1 LRIRTRLLLVISLF
15 TLLAALAIDLTAS
28 ILMQRAVFDR
38 AVDRLSRECLLLA
51 GELESHWP
59 HGIAEADAWA
69 DRTGERLDLRV
80 TLIDADGVVLGDSEV
95 PATAIPSLENH
106 RHRPE
111 IEQAARDGAGSFS
124 RYSGSIDREL
134 EYFARQV
141 GPPERPA
148 GFVRLSAPTAD
159 LRAASRG
166 YRLTLALV
174 SVTALLLLALL
185 ATFSAQRI
193 YRPLES
199 IARAAD
205 RVASGDTLAPIE
217 PVTSDEI
224 GEIAASVDRMRR
236 TLIEQIAQTESERRL
251 LASILSGLREG
262 ILVVNME
269 RRLLLV
275 NESLRRIFNIP
286 RDLPEGSP
294 MIQVAWDHPIVEA
307 FDEALAGRT
316 DIRRRISVG
325 GGRAFE
331 LTVVPF
337 SDAAGRRVGAIGL
350 FFDITRMEA
359 LERIRRDF
367 VADLSHELRTPLAS
381 AKAALETLMG
391 GAREDP
397 EEGQRFLEILTNNA
411 ARMEAILNDLTDL
424 SLIETGAVALSP
436 HRLDLASAVRD
447 ATAAVTG
454 RAAARGVTIEC
465 RIPAGLVLT
474 ADRRRLDQILVNLL
488 DNAVKFNRP
497 QGKVMVSAVG
507 EDDWIVL
514 TIEDTGD
521 GIPPDALQRVFNRF
535 FRVDRSRSQEVPGT
549 GLGLAIVMHLVR
561 LHGGEI
567 RAENRSEGGTR
578 FVVRL
583 PARLPSGDESTQ
595 APGKASR

>member
-1 LRIRTRLLLVISLF
+1 MRIRTRLLLVISLF

-38 AVDRLSRECLLLA
+38 AVDRLSRECSLLA

-59 HGIAEADAWA
+59 DGPAEADAWA

-80 TLIDADGVVLGDSEV
+80 TLIDTAGVVLGDSDV
-95 PATAIPSLENH
+95 PASAVPSLENH
-106 RHRPE
+106 GHRPE
-111 IEQAARDGAGSFS
+111 ILEASREGAGSFS
-124 RYSGSIDREL
+124 RVSHSIDREL
-134 EYFARQV
+134 EYFARRV
-141 GPPERPA
+141 GSPDRPL
-148 GFVRLSAPTAD
+148 GYVRLSAPTEE

-205 RVASGDTLAPIE
+205 RVASGETLVPIE

-236 TLIEQIAQTESERRL
+236 TLIEQIAKTESERRL

-269 RRLLLV
+269 RRLLLL
-275 NESLRRIFNIP
+275 NDSLRRIFGIP
-286 RDLPEGSP
+286 RDLPEGTP
-294 MIQVAWDHPIVEA
+294 MIQIAWDHTIVEA

-316 DIRRRISVG
+316 DIRRRIAVG

-337 SDAAGRRVGAIGL
+337 SDATGRQVGAIGL

-381 AKAALETLMG
+381 VKAALETLIG

-397 EEGQRFLEILTNNA
+397 EEAGRFLGILSNNA

-424 SLIETGAVALSP
+424 SLIETGAVSLSLV
-436 HRLDLASAVRD
+436 RLDLAAAVRD
-447 ATAAVTG
+447 ATAAVTA
-454 RAAARGVTIEC
+454 RAVARGVAIDC
-465 RIPAGLVLT
+465 RIEPGLTLH

-497 QGKVMVSAVG
+497 QGRVTVAATAEEGS
-507 EDDWIVL
+507 IVL
-514 TIEDTGD
+514 TIDDTGD

-561 LHGGEI
+561 LHGGDI
-567 RAENRSEGGTR
+567 RAENRNEGGTR

-583 PARLPSGDESTQ
+583 PIASPSGDEEYST
-595 APGKASR
+595 AGHRPR